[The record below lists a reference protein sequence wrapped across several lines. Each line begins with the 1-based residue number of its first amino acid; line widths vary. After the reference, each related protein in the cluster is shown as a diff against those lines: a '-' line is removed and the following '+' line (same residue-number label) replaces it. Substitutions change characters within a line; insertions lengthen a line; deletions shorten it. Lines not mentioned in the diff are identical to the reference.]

1 VEYEEENMP
10 ATKTVRNLALPLI
23 LAMMLAAGLL
33 RASAQ
38 SADPV
43 QLEEGARLYAENCAV
58 CHGQNGEGRVG
69 ATLNKDWPAIRPE
82 VTVKTII
89 ENGIQG
95 SVMPAWSQRN
105 GGPLGD
111 ADIEALLVYILSWQ
125 TGGVPD
131 LTPRPTPTAHPP
143 ITPIPNVTGDPN
155 QGALIFGENCAVCH
169 GPDGEGRV
177 GATLAKNWAGIRP
190 DLVIKT
196 TIERGIENSVMP
208 AWSQAN
214 GGPLSEDQINDVVAF
229 ILSRPN
235 VQFQPPE
242 VSATP
247 PYSPSWLS
255 GWGGVVV
262 FVGIFGLI
270 IVVAIWVQKR
280 DQAK

>member
-1 VEYEEENMP
+1 MP
-10 ATKTVRNLALPLI
+10 ATKTVRNLMLPLI
-23 LAMMLAAGLL
+23 LALMLAAGLL

-38 SADPV
+38 SSDPA
-43 QLEEGARLYAENCAV
+43 QLEQGAQLYAENCAV
-58 CHGQNGEGRVG
+58 CHGENGEGRVG

-82 VTVKTII
+82 ATVKTIL
-89 ENGIQG
+89 ENGIEG

-105 GGPLGD
+105 GGPLDD

-131 LTPRPTPTAHPP
+131 LTPRPTVTARPP

-155 QGALIFGENCAVCH
+155 QGAILFGENCAVCH

-177 GATLAKNWAGIRP
+177 GATLSKNWAGIRP
-190 DLVIKT
+190 DLAIKT
-196 TIERGIENSVMP
+196 TIERGVDNSVMP
-208 AWSQAN
+208 AWSQPN
-214 GGPLSEDQINDVVAF
+214 GGPLSENQINDVVAF

-235 VQFQPPE
+235 TQFQPPA
-242 VSATP
+242 VTATP
-247 PYSPSWLS
+247 PFSPSWLS

-262 FVGIFGLI
+262 FVGIFSLI
-270 IVVAIWVQKR
+270 IVAAIWAQKR